1 MRKITKKQ
9 KTEART
15 KTKINI
21 KHYKGVGGG
30 DPPTYKEAV
39 DKIREI
45 FGTKALDNAI
55 KYGTADYIQ
64 KLIEFI
70 KAKKR
75 EKYYSKMSNREQIE
89 KILHPAF
96 EELLNYIR
104 NHFKITKL
112 GLTVYPLKVFIPR
125 IVNVDKVLSR
135 SKIER
140 ILTIAEKKKLVGDE
154 LIEEF
159 IQSLEVLKSGFKTA
173 LPTESAPYASQ
184 ISPTQPKSPTALPTE
199 SAPYAPQISPTQP
212 KSPTAL
218 PTESA
223 PYAPQISPTQPKS
236 PTSSPS
242 SSSSTSSFKSI
253 GTSPS
258 TSSYKSTTTSPS
270 ISSYKSTS
278 SSPGISS
285 YKSSKTIRATPYSYL
300 KRKLGSIRPIKYLK
314 GKFGSKKVNPKLVKV
329 ISITRSGGRNYKTIN
344 KVYSSYKKTRRH
356 NKH

>member
-1 MRKITKKQ
+1 MRKVTKKT
-9 KTEART
+9 KTKART
-15 KTKINI
+15 KIRKTKIRKTKINI

-45 FGTKALDNAI
+45 FGPKMLDNAI
-55 KYGTADYIQ
+55 NYGTSDYIQ

-75 EKYYSKMSNREQIE
+75 EKYYSKMSNREQIKE
-89 KILHPAF
+89 ILHPAF
-96 EELLNYIR
+96 KELLNYIR
-104 NHFKITKL
+104 DDYKITKL
-112 GLTVYPLKVFIPR
+112 GLTVRPLKVIIPR
-125 IVNVDKVLSR
+125 IVNVDKVLKR
-135 SKIER
+135 STIER
-140 ILTIAEKKKLVGDE
+140 ILTIAEEKKLVGDE

-159 IQSLEVLKSGFKTA
+159 ILSLEVLKSGFKTG
-173 LPTESAPYASQ
+173 
-184 ISPTQPKSPTALPTE
+184 LPTE

-212 KSPTAL
+212 KSPTGL

-223 PYAPQISPTQPKS
+223 PYAPQISPIQPKS

-278 SSPGISS
+278 SSPSISS
-285 YKSSKTIRATPYSYL
+285 HKSSKTIRVTPYSYL

-329 ISITRSGGRNYKTIN
+329 ISITRSGGKNYKTIN

-356 NKH
+356 KKH